1 MSWQKIWSS
10 RKIEKLNDPFINENV
25 ILRNLLLL
33 DGFDS
38 PTGNIVVSSWES
50 FINKL
55 INELS
60 FNSNNSVYEVGCGGG
75 AFLYPFYKKGMKV
88 GGLDYSASLIEIC
101 QKIMPTMNFNVS
113 EASELNTDLQ
123 FDFVSAFS
131 VFFYFKDYNYANN
144 VLEKMYNKSR
154 KGVMILDIPNIDTKS
169 ECEIFRKGSM
179 DTEEY
184 NAKYKDLQHLYY
196 PKSFFEKFAIMKNA
210 KFFKIEDQ
218 SIDEYCNNKFRFN
231 FIMLK

>member
-10 RKIEKLNDPFINENV
+10 RKIDKLNDFLINDND

-50 FINKL
+50 FIRRL
-55 INELS
+55 IEELS
-60 FNSNNSVYEVGCGGG
+60 INSNNSVYEVGCGGG
-75 AFLYPFYKKGMKV
+75 AFLYPFFKKGLKV

-101 QKIMPTMNFNVS
+101 NKIMPKMNFDVS
-113 EASELNTDLQ
+113 QASELNTDLQ

-131 VFFYFKDYNYANN
+131 VFFYFKDYNYANE
-144 VLEKMYNKSR
+144 VLEKMYNKS
-154 KGVMILDIPNIDTKS
+154 KMGIMILDIPDIDTKT

-179 DTEEY
+179 GIDKY
-184 NAKYKDLQHLYY
+184 NDKYKDLQHLYY
-196 PKSFFEKFAIMKNA
+196 PKSFFENFAKLKKA
-210 KFFKIEDQ
+210 KFSKIEDQ
-218 SIDEYCNNKFRFN
+218 SIDKYCNNRFRFN